1 MNEME
6 NVRAALRALAQ
17 RETGWEEAPA
27 RVESALIEEF
37 RLRKA
42 NRAGR
47 ARMVWGALA
56 AALVMFSAYSFSG
69 APAPARPEIATPF
82 FAVPGNDPFERLDR
96 GRLVR
101 VRLPRSSL
109 RAFGLPMNEERA
121 FETVK
126 ADVVL
131 GEDGLAR
138 AIRFVQ

>member
-1 MNEME
+1 MNEVE
-6 NVRAALRALAQ
+6 SIRAALRALAQ
-17 RETGWEEAPA
+17 SETGFEEAPA

-37 RLRKA
+37 RRRRA
-42 NRAGR
+42 NRTGR
-47 ARMVWGALA
+47 ARMVWGTLA
-56 AALVMFSAYSFSG
+56 AALLMFFAYSFNR
-69 APAPARPEIATPF
+69 APAPAKPEIATRF
-82 FAVPGNDPFERLDR
+82 FALPGNDPFERLDH

-126 ADVVL
+126 AEVVL
-131 GEDGLAR
+131 GEDGLVR